1 MSLTIS
7 YFYNI
12 YKNNFYPHKFFNVED
27 KLDNYF
33 STLRRLSQILVSR
46 VMDSAGESGQD
57 LKLSQTKALAAF
69 REDRAFTMQE
79 LAQNSMVKLP
89 NMTTAVDSLI
99 KEGFAERA
107 KDATDRRRVLVSL
120 TPRGRQLRDQFLR
133 NRRSLAMSIFAR
145 LSEEQKI
152 DLLVS
157 LEKVCSLLEE
167 AIDGERR
174 D

>member
-1 MSLTIS
+1 
-7 YFYNI
+7 
-12 YKNNFYPHKFFNVED
+12 VED

-33 STLRRLSQILVSR
+33 STLRRLSQILLSR
-46 VMDSAGESGQD
+46 VMDSTVEFGQE

-79 LAQNSMVKLP
+79 LASNSMVKLP

-107 KDATDRRRVLVSL
+107 KDENDRRRVLVSL
-120 TPRGRQLRDQFLR
+120 TARGKQVRDQFLS
-133 NRRSLAMSIFAR
+133 NRRALAMTIFAR
-145 LSEEQKI
+145 LNDDQKNE
-152 DLLVS
+152 LLAS

-167 AIDGERR
+167 AIEKE
-174 D
+174 